1 MRQALCCGCAVK
13 RGRIEEGSNRKSEN
27 GIIFPADSSGKPIVD
42 DDRAAMQD
50 SPIYRTAQVGD
61 EQIVLAGDVFKII

>member
-42 DDRAAMQD
+42 DDGPAAQHSPIDRAA
-50 SPIYRTAQVGD
+50 
-61 EQIVLAGDVFKII
+61 